1 MHPENGHKKPALP
14 GEYPK
19 KSGFLYLILTS
30 QLKCNTKAHEK
41 QGNTPRKG
49 MEKPAQGGLKV
60 RWNYMKYSSQENKI
74 QFPDLIGK
82 ASDVQIIKA
91 PDGTERILI
100 DGVEIPNVSTY
111 SMNIEFHKMPTFSAN
126 VIVRSFEIISP
137 ER

>member
-1 MHPENGHKKPALP
+1 
-14 GEYPK
+14 
-19 KSGFLYLILTS
+19 
-30 QLKCNTKAHEK
+30 
-41 QGNTPRKG
+41 
-49 MEKPAQGGLKV
+49 
-60 RWNYMKYSSQENKI
+60 MKYSSQENKI

-137 ER
+137 ELSLIHILHHPAALWRGVSDVLDLVNALL